1 MLVIPEN
8 RGGFADQQ
16 IRIDSGLLG
25 HLSEGALPGSLA
37 FFQAPARAQ
46 PSEPWVPDKKCPFK
60 TAGEHPAGDD
70 DLRVQRWPAA
80 RRDSE

>member
-1 MLVIPEN
+1 MMVPEN
-8 RGGFADQQ
+8 RGGFVDQQ

-46 PSEPWVPDKKCPFK
+46 PSEPWVPDKKRPFK
-60 TAGEHPAGDD
+60 ILGEHPAGHH
-70 DLRVQRWPAA
+70 DLRVQRWSTA
-80 RRDSE
+80 RRDGE